1 MTKQD
6 LIELVSRR
14 CDVTKLSAR
23 EMVETVFAG
32 IQESLA
38 KGERVSLVGF
48 GAFEVRERA
57 PRKGRNPK
65 TGETMPIEAS
75 RTPFFLPSQHL
86 RDVVKGRSR

>member
-6 LIELVSRR
+6 LIEMVSRR
-14 CDVTKLSAR
+14 CDVTKQDAR
-23 EMVETVFAG
+23 ELVETVFSG
-32 IQESLA
+32 ILESLA

-57 PRKGRNPK
+57 ARRGRNPK
-65 TGETMPIEAS
+65 TGESMQLDAS

>member
-14 CDVTKLSAR
+14 CDVTKQAAR
-23 EMVETVFAG
+23 EMLETLFAG

-38 KGERVSLVGF
+38 KGDRVSVVGF
-48 GAFEVRERA
+48 GSFEVRERA

-65 TGETMPIEAS
+65 TGDTMQIAAS

-86 RDVVKGRSR
+86 RDVVKGRTR

>member
-14 CDVTKLSAR
+14 CDVTKNSAK

-38 KGERVSLVGF
+38 KGARVSVVGF

-57 PRKGRNPK
+57 ARKGRNPK
-65 TGETMPIEAS
+65 TGESLDLQAS

>member
-6 LIELVSRR
+6 VIELVSRR
-14 CDVTKLSAR
+14 CDVTKSKAK
-23 EMVETVFAG
+23 EMVETLFAG

-38 KGERVSLVGF
+38 KGERVSVVGF
-48 GAFEVRERA
+48 GSFEVRERA

-65 TGETMPIEAS
+65 TGAPMDLGAS

>member
-14 CDVTKLSAR
+14 CDVTKQGAR

-38 KGERVSLVGF
+38 KGDRVSLVGF

-57 PRKGRNPK
+57 ARQGRNPK
-65 TGETMPIEAS
+65 TGETMALEAS